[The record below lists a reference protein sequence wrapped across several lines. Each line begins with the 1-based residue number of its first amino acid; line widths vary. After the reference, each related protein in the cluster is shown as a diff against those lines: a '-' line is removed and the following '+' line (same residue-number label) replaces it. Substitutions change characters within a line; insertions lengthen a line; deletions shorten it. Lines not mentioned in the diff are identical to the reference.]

1 MAPLVEMLSELF
13 NGVICKSVDDG
24 EVVSSCFLPR
34 DISCVQ
40 YPFGDK
46 FTL

>member
-13 NGVICKSVDDG
+13 NGVISKSMDDG
-24 EVVSSCFLPR
+24 GLCFLPR